1 MSYLCRNNLGQV
13 EIAAHELA
21 QSAYIDFARSSGAE
35 DPFTRLPQNPLPT
48 ARIGNYTKSEVARDL
63 GCAH

>member
-1 MSYLCRNNLGQV
+1 MERSYLCRNNLGQV
-13 EIAAHELA
+13 GIAAHELA

-48 ARIGNYTKSEVARDL
+48 ARTSGKLHPILTAS
-63 GCAH
+63 